1 MQLHLA
7 ETDGHNA
14 ARFVRQDGHRMGG
27 FEGFDG
33 CMDALIF
40 ERRWL
45 DFAGFSWRLLA
56 FG

>member
-14 ARFVRQDGHRMGG
+14 ARFVHQDGGRMGG

-33 CMDALIF
+33 CMDAFIF
-40 ERRWL
+40 AQRWL